1 MNTLRYITVT
11 LLLSTFISTSA
22 WCQSACGNCNKG
34 GGAGT
39 GNPNPAPNNPTK
51 TNPSNPDP
59 GKGDPVVP
67 YTGNE
72 YKRVDDLT
80 LWGAVGGIPMRWS
93 RYSNSRAV
101 GGAGLFGMAHY
112 WRHSWQWEL
121 APTSPDAT
129 GRSQLILIYP
139 DGAQYTFV
147 QTAPGVWQPT
157 QQVTDTLI
165 QTSTGFELYRNDST
179 RCIFQK
185 FISGSSFYCLM
196 TAMKDAAG
204 NTTTLVYNANRKLIS
219 ITEPAGRSFNIA
231 YKPLSGSQLS
241 STIFGLLLPSGLPP
255 TDPDA
260 NWQEVAVTST
270 NAARYVRLIEADG
283 SYGQIAGLE
292 FYEAGTGKL
301 LTGSII
307 SSDPLHADLAFS
319 GNPSTGWVSASPSGG
334 FVGLDLGTAHKIGRI
349 RYLIVKGKE
358 HLLHPMIV
366 VKSGFGASVAK
377 VVGSN
382 EAPYTVQ
389 AISSVTSSDGRAVNY
404 QYTPFVDPTLPY
416 TFPSLT
422 AAVYG
427 DGTQA
432 TYGLTQ
438 VFPGTRPLVTDWN
451 DPRYDLRQAHYK
463 TIYQSSTTGAIAGA
477 VQSQVNSVTGGTI
490 LAISLLN
497 GNLHRPTVTYAN
509 GGVET
514 QYYNTSLP
522 GGAAIV
528 QESDANGRMIYYT
541 YTSQGYIATSKDAL
555 GRVTSFT
562 WTQQGNPLTKTYPD
576 GSTESWSYNAL
587 ESLLSHT
594 DNLGRVTSYARDASN
609 RVTAINYPDGSSEAF
624 SYNNL
629 GQPLTHILRSGGT
642 ESFTYNARGLRLSKT
657 DPLGNVTSYGYDTSD
672 RLNRVTDALGH
683 TTTMAYNERGLMT
696 NSVNPDGSSKSFT
709 YTLYGDVQSESNEL
723 GATWSYTYDEFRR
736 LTSVTDPLGRVTTTA
751 YRPDS
756 IEKKPLSVTLPSGK
770 KTIFQYDR
778 AWNLTSKTEGA
789 GSADAATTSY
799 SYDNVN
805 NLIRMVDGTG
815 KAWTYTYDNRN
826 RRISAK
832 DPLGNTTLV
841 AYDAEGNLVSS
852 TRPDGKTSSSTY
864 DAMNR
869 LTSTTDQAGN
879 TTSFAYDGGGNL
891 LSTTDAKGG
900 TYSYS
905 YDSLNRRL
913 SMSYPSTSGGAS
925 GGTSEQW
932 SYDGV
937 GNLSTYTT
945 RAGQVCSYSYDTR
958 NRNTGYHWSG
968 NGSDGTSSVAKS
980 YDVAG
985 RLLSLSNAASVI
997 TYSYDS
1003 ANELLS
1009 ETQSVTGQQ
1018 PHTLSYS
1025 YDLDG
1030 NRVGVTYPSGSQLG
1044 LGYNGRNLPAS
1055 IVVDGTS
1062 MASFAYDGNGKRVSR
1077 TLENGI
1083 STTATYDT
1091 ASRLTGLSSPVASYS
1106 YSLDSLG
1113 RRTTRSESTA
1123 LGVKSDSY
1131 AYDPISQ
1138 LTGVNYAS
1146 GARSTYAYDALGNRT
1161 TVTTT
1166 ASGSGSGSGSGNSII
1181 IPYLANACNQYTQI
1195 GGLLVSYDANGNLT
1209 SDQNGNT
1216 YTYDA
1221 QNRLVSARSGTNT
1234 MYVSYDARNR
1244 VVSRTINGIITSYA
1258 YDGWNLIE
1266 DYDASGNEL
1275 ARYIHGPQDDELLAK
1290 ITPTGAVY
1298 YIQDGNHNVTT
1309 ITDGTGSVVERY
1321 TYDVYGTPT
1330 ITDGAGNVL
1339 TVSGQGNRFMF
1350 TGREYLAEIG
1360 IYDYRNRVYS
1370 ANLGRFLQTDPIRFQ
1385 AGDINIYRY
1394 VGNSPVNGTDP
1405 SGELCLKEIL
1415 DALKELEKFLKKFDP
1430 TNKLAN
1436 DIAES
1441 KQRGNKTESLAEK
1454 LGSAETSTDD
1464 IERALSDRTNNFGRG
1479 GFSSEAVQDGKEA
1492 AWHVYR

>member
-1 MNTLRYITVT
+1 MNTLRYLTAS
-11 LLLSTFISTSA
+11 LLLSTFIATSA
-22 WCQSACGNCNKG
+22 WCQQSPCGNGNKG
-34 GGAGT
+34 GGGGT
-39 GNPNPAPNNPTK
+39 GTPNPAPNNPSDK
-51 TNPSNPDP
+51 NPPNPKA
-59 GKGDPVVP
+59 GKGDPVIP

-72 YKRVDDLT
+72 YKRVDDLN

-165 QTSTGFELYRNDST
+165 QTSTGFELYRKDST

-204 NTTTLVYNANRKLIS
+204 NTTTLAYNANRQLTS

-241 STIFGLLLPSGLPP
+241 STTFATLLPSLPP
-255 TDPDA
+255 TPPPDA
-260 NWQEVAVTST
+260 NWQEVTVTST

-292 FYEAGTGKL
+292 FYEAGTGNL

-319 GNPSTGWVSASPSGG
+319 GNPSTGWVSSSPSGG
-334 FVGLDLGTAHKIGRI
+334 FVGLDLGTARKIGRI
-349 RYLIVKGKE
+349 RYLIVAGKE
-358 HLLHPMIV
+358 NLLQPAAIA
-366 VKSGFGASVAK
+366 KAGFGASQAK

-382 EAPYTVQ
+382 QAPYTVQ
-389 AISSVTSSDGRAVNY
+389 AISSVTSSDGRSVNY

-422 AAVYG
+422 AAIYG
-427 DGTQA
+427 DGTKA

-438 VFPGTRPLVTDWN
+438 VFPGMRPLVRDWN
-451 DPRYDLRQAHYK
+451 DPRYDLRQPRYK
-463 TIYQSSTTGAIAGA
+463 TIYQSSTTGFVAGA
-477 VQSQVNSVTGGTI
+477 VQSQVNAVTGGTI

-497 GNLHRPTVTYAN
+497 GNLHQPSVTYAN

-562 WTQQGNPLTKTYPD
+562 WTQQGNPLTKTYPE
-576 GSTESWSYNAL
+576 GSTESWSYNAQ

-629 GQPLTHILRSGGT
+629 GQPLTHTLRSGGT

-709 YTLYGDVQSESNEL
+709 YTLYGDVQSESNER

-751 YRPDS
+751 YQPDS
-756 IEKKPLSVTLPSGK
+756 IENKPLSVTLPSGK

-789 GSADAATTSY
+789 GSADAATASY

-826 RRISAK
+826 RRVSAK
-832 DPLGNTTLV
+832 DPLGNTTLF
-841 AYDAEGNLVSS
+841 AYDAEGNLISS
-852 TRPDGKTSSSTY
+852 TRPDGNISSSTY
-864 DAMNR
+864 DTMNR

-879 TTSFAYDGGGNL
+879 TTVFAYDGGGNL

-913 SMSYPSTSGGAS
+913 SMSYPD
-925 GGTSEQW
+925 GTSEQW

-945 RAGQVCSYSYDTR
+945 RAGQVCSYGYDAR
-958 NRNTGYHWSG
+958 NRNTGYQWSG
-968 NGSDGTSSVAKS
+968 NGSDGTSSVTKS

-1055 IVVDGTS
+1055 IVVEGTS

-1083 STTATYDT
+1083 TTTSAYDS

-1166 ASGSGSGSGSGNSII
+1166 ASGSGRGSGSGSGNSII

-1195 GGLLVSYDANGNLT
+1195 GGLLVSSDANGNLT

-1234 MYVSYDARNR
+1234 MSVSYDARNR
-1244 VVSRTINGIITSYA
+1244 VVSRTINGIVTSYA

-1275 ARYIHGPQDDELLAK
+1275 ARYIHGPQVDELLSK
-1290 ITPTGAVY
+1290 ISPTGAVY
-1298 YIQDGNHNVTT
+1298 YTQDGNQNVCAL
-1309 ITDGTGSVVERY
+1309 TDASGNVQERY
-1321 TYDVYGTPT
+1321 TYDVYGAAT
-1330 ITDGAGNVL
+1330 ITDASGNTL
-1339 TVSGQGNRFMF
+1339 TVSGVGNRFLF
-1350 TGREYLAEIG
+1350 TGRELISQIG

-1370 ANLGRFLQTDPIRFQ
+1370 ATLGRFLQTDPIRFE

-1394 VGNSPVNGTDP
+1394 VGNNPGNETDP
-1405 SGELCLKEIL
+1405 SGECRNIPIIGGLLGLLQDLADTTSPRKL
-1415 DALKELEKFLKKFDP
+1415 D
-1430 TNKLAN
+1430 
-1436 DIAES
+1436 
-1441 KQRGNKTESLAEK
+1441 K
-1454 LGSAETSTDD
+1454 LGSDQTTPED
-1464 IERALSDRTNNFGRG
+1464 
-1479 GFSSEAVQDGKEA
+1479 VEA
-1492 AWHVYR
+1492 AQKGDQEFGEKAKQVGRDGANVPGTSVKPPPGMGSGLRR